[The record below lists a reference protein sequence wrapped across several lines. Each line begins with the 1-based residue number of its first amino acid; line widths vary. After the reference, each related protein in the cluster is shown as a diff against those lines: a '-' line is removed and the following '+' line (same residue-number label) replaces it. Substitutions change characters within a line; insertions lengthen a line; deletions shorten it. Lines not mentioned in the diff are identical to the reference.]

1 MAPFNIIVIELN
13 MFAVM
18 VVCIIKMWRYKT
30 NFQRLCCPIALTSED
45 IMQLLCQAS
54 L

>member
-18 VVCIIKMWRYKT
+18 EVCIIK
-30 NFQRLCCPIALTSED
+30 NVALQDELSAVV
-45 IMQLLCQAS
+45 LS
-54 L
+54 

>member
-18 VVCIIKMWRYKT
+18 VVCIIK
-30 NFQRLCCPIALTSED
+30 IVALQDELSEFV
-45 IMQLLCQAS
+45 LS
-54 L
+54 